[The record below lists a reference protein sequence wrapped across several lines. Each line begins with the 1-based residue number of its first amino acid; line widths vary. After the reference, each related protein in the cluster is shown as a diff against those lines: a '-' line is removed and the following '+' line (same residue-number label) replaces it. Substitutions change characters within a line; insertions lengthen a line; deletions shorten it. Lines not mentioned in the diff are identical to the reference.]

1 MSSTNKM
8 LEELSNK
15 VALQSFVLSRE
26 LAELNSSDIYDIAV
40 EMEKS
45 IAALLVVA
53 NKMKKEAA

>member
-1 MSSTNKM
+1 MASANEM
-8 LEELSNK
+8 LKEVSNK

-26 LAELNSSDIYDIAV
+26 LSELNSSDIYNIAA

-45 IAALLVVA
+45 IATLLVVA